1 MWVHDK
7 EIYISKKCVSSHCQ
21 YQSKKALFTNPISS
35 EGFACTLE
43 IRTAQ
48 RRRQERRRR
57 QRRRQ
62 PSSSRFFSMRV
73 MSRRKTDTKTLLH
86 NNNTPRLWKRVK
98 WISGERIKLL
108 KKINAN
114 APAKTLHF
122 ISSPRSMC
130 HTIKPGPRR
139 KMLSITIKF
148 ISTPQ
153 LFCFEDCVL
162 KQHSWDM
169 FTSKVSNSQYFRRW
183 TRLYPPW
190 LFWLLVNYYYVYLFF
205 SFQSIDT

>member
-1 MWVHDK
+1 MNQWWTH
-7 EIYISKKCVSSHCQ
+7 
-21 YQSKKALFTNPISS
+21 
-35 EGFACTLE
+35 
-43 IRTAQ
+43 
-48 RRRQERRRR
+48 
-57 QRRRQ
+57 
-62 PSSSRFFSMRV
+62 
-73 MSRRKTDTKTLLH
+73 KT
-86 NNNTPRLWKRVK
+86 
-98 WISGERIKLL
+98 L

-190 LFWLLVNYYYVYLFF
+190 LFWVLVNYYYVYLFF
-205 SFQSIDT
+205 LISKHWYIKMLGTHFELLLCTLINAKISRENALFGDSSTFNNLLHFY